1 MWSSRR
7 SGSSAR
13 SCWCVTP
20 PSRQLP
26 DLRFQADVQNLWDC
40 GGQDAFLDNYLSAQ
54 RDTIFSN
61 VAVLIYVFDMTTT
74 EWEKDL
80 HYFEDNLAALREN
93 SPDAGVWVLMNK
105 MDLVDSEDP
114 KRAKYAERRA
124 EVLALNERLSK
135 DVENAGGCRCF
146 PTSIWDESLYK
157 VSFRSRT
164 GS

>member
-1 MWSSRR
+1 MAWV
-7 SGSSAR
+7 
-13 SCWCVTP
+13 CCVKP
-20 PSRQLP
+20 IP
-26 DLRFQADVQNLWDC
+26 ADDQNLWDC

-61 VAVLIYVFDMTTT
+61 VAVLIYVFDMTSA
-74 EWEKDL
+74 EWEKDM
-80 HYFEDNLAALREN
+80 HYFEDNLSALREN

-114 KRAKYAERRA
+114 KRAKFTERKA

-135 DVENAGGCRCF
+135 DVEGAGGCRCF

-157 VSFRSRT
+157 VNCT
-164 GS
+164 PVC